1 VDLAHFFSLPRG
13 NNDVNVLDKSPFVA
27 KLLRGEKVGFMVM
40 VHFIHAIIYWQMEFA
55 PLGVVLFM
63 QSIHEPQDQK

>member
-1 VDLAHFFSLPRG
+1 VDMAHIFWLAQG

-27 KLLRGEKVGFMVM
+27 KLLRGEKVGFMVDGT
-40 VHFIHAIIYWQMEFA
+40 FYTCYYLLADGIYPPWSCF
-55 PLGVVLFM
+55 V